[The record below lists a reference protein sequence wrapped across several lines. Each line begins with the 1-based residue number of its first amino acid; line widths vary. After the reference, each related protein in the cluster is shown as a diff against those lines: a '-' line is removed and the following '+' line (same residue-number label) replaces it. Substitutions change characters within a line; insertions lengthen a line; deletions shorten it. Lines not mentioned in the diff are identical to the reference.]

1 MSVTAL
7 LTDFLAI
14 HPEFARELQDN
25 MDQKDLVSISS
36 LSFVS
41 KKNKILVA
49 RCIVMN
55 SVRSTHDQRRQAIE
69 NILSSEKLEDTI
81 SSMQRPRGPFSF
93 ITSLLRSNK
102 PVKVA
107 EYLANKNM
115 DLTDA
120 QFLSSLD
127 EILGQEPLLQEAITN
142 VVELAEGYF
151 QRKIDSIVND
161 LVHRAVKAQESV
173 CKLQIDRDAESRQET
188 RQKDSRK
195 QFIDDIKTQNKEDL

>member
-173 CKLQIDRDAESRQET
+173 CKLQIDRDAQSRQET